1 MTVRLRN
8 SFRTK
13 HKHNAK
19 LQVGCEN
26 RENINEWCETA
37 KKIRNFIL
45 APLMFVFCSPMFAL
59 VSVPKKNMKISQNL
73 PQFENKKV
81 LFVVSGEQEALFYVL
96 ENGEIRAQ
104 DQFRIFQSKEQRDRN
119 STFLR
124 RGKGMIFGSGS
135 VFESQRRKIREGFL
149 KDLGKNIN
157 DIFKKQNIGEI
168 FIFCPSQTK
177 GYIQKLLSVS
187 IKEKLKIIIQ
197 GNYIESH
204 PFDLIKM
211 IEQNKKR
218 NFVIPFSEDAKKLL
232 DKAVQVGK
240 FWKK

>member
-1 MTVRLRN
+1 
-8 SFRTK
+8 
-13 HKHNAK
+13 
-19 LQVGCEN
+19 
-26 RENINEWCETA
+26 
-37 KKIRNFIL
+37 
-45 APLMFVFCSPMFAL
+45 
-59 VSVPKKNMKISQNL
+59 MKISQNL

-96 ENGEIRAQ
+96 ENGEITAQ
-104 DQFRIFQSKEQRDRN
+104 DQSRIFQSKERRDRNRN

-135 VFESQRRKIREGFL
+135 VFELQRRKIRERFL

-157 DIFKKQNIGEI
+157 DISTKQNIDEI

-177 GYIQKLLSVS
+177 GYIQKLLSLS

-211 IEQNKKR
+211 IEQNKNR